1 MHFKFLSSDRPTL
14 EVSEDQNSKP
24 IIAGRNK
31 YFYKIKYEKK
41 MFSFNLKKAIEILKR
56 TPAVLTSLLG
66 GLSDVWIY
74 NNEGGE
80 SWSPFDIVGHLI
92 HGERKDWILRAK
104 TILEDGEDKPFEPF
118 DRFAQ
123 FKDSEGKTLSDL
135 LEKFAKLRKENIDV
149 LNKLNLNEIDFNKKG
164 IHPEFGEVTLKQ
176 LLSTWAVHDLSHIRQ
191 ISRVMAKQYKNE
203 IGPWEKYLP
212 VINE

>member
-1 MHFKFLSSDRPTL
+1 MI
-14 EVSEDQNSKP
+14 N
-24 IIAGRNK
+24 
-31 YFYKIKYEKK
+31 
-41 MFSFNLKKAIEILKR
+41 FNLKEAVVILER

-66 GLSDVWIY
+66 ELPDSWTY

-80 SWSPFDIVGHLI
+80 SWSPFDIVGHLV
-92 HGERKDWILRAK
+92 HGEKKDWILRAR
-104 TILEDGEDKPFEPF
+104 TILEYGEGKPFEPF

-123 FKDSEGKTLSDL
+123 FKDSEGKTLNDL
-135 LEKFAKLRKENIDV
+135 LEEFAKLRKGNVDV
-149 LNKLNLNEIDFNKKG
+149 LINLKLDEDDFNKQG
-164 IHPEFGEVTLKQ
+164 IHPEFGKVTLKQ
-176 LLSTWAVHDLSHIRQ
+176 LFSTWVVHDLSHIRQ